1 MIGYIAAIL
10 AGAGIKTV
18 DYSED
23 ELKGRGLWK
32 WPLAIVAGLAMGV
45 VLSFSGVAVLFL
57 AIIAAQV
64 FMGKVDKPAHGL
76 AVGVAVAFAFIMG
89 IDLRGMELFLPFF
102 IVAALDEVEF
112 AGILK
117 PMWDYRVWLKGAAL
131 AVGIVSGLWEYF
143 LVLMSFDLA
152 YIGAGMLMGKKVP
165 MGAVEKKPNEGAKKK
180 GGKKKGKK
188 KK

>member
-1 MIGYIAAIL
+1 MIGYVAAIL

-18 DYSED
+18 DYVED
-23 ELKGRGLWK
+23 ELKGKGLWK
-32 WPLAIVAGLAMGV
+32 WPLAVVAGLAMGS

-89 IDLRGMELFLPFF
+89 MDLRGMELFLPFF

-112 AGILK
+112 AGILR
-117 PMWDYRVWLKGAAL
+117 PMWDYRIWLKIAAL
-131 AVGIVSGLWEYF
+131 AVGVMSGLWEYF

-152 YIGAGMLMGKKVP
+152 YMGAGMLMGKKVP
-165 MGAVEKKPNEGAKKK
+165 VESVEKKPER
-180 GGKKKGKK
+180 GKKKGKK